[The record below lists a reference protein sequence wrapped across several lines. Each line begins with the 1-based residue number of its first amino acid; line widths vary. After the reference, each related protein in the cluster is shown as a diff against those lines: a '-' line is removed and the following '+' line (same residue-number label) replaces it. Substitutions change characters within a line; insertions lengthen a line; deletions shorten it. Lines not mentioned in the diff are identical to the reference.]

1 METAVVG
8 EASNMLAGLNWAAP
22 TWDLF
27 ILLFFVAAGVLYG
40 LTLGR
45 ARVLFVLMSLYI
57 GLAISTNLPFI
68 NEESSQRL
76 GFGSVAFLQI
86 AVFLVCMVGLFLL
99 FARAGALSTFSSDA
113 GIVQIIVFSFLQV
126 GLLISTVLSFLPE
139 TALASLGP
147 FTKTLFATDNARF
160 LWMLAPLVAMF
171 FMKKKGG
178 E

>member
-1 METAVVG
+1 MEIAAAG
-8 EASNMLAGLNWAAP
+8 EANSMLASLNWAAP

-40 LTLGR
+40 FTLGR
-45 ARVLFVLMSLYI
+45 ARVLFILMSLYI
-57 GLAISTNLPFI
+57 SLAVSTNLPFI

-76 GFGSVAFLQI
+76 GFSQVAFLQI
-86 AVFLVCMVGLFLL
+86 AVFLVCVVGLFLL
-99 FARAGALSTFSSDA
+99 FARVGALSTFSAEA

-126 GLLISTVLSFLPE
+126 GLLISIVLSFLPE

-147 FTKTLFATDNARF
+147 FTKTLFAADNSRF
-160 LWMLAPLVAMF
+160 LWMLAPLAAMF
-171 FMKKKGG
+171 FMKKKSS